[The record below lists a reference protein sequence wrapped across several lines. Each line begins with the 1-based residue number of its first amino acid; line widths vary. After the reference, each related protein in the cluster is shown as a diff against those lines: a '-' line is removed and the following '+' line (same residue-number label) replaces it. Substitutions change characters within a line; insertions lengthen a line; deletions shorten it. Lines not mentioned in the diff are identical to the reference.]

1 MGIVGH
7 ARRDCDIVDDNNL
20 LLLFARARAWA
31 TLALVDLGPLEHPS
45 ENARLKT
52 VQHISPA
59 APTAEPW
66 TGQQLY
72 SSSRDGLT

>member
-31 TLALVDLGPLEHPS
+31 TLALVDLGPLNPS
-45 ENARLKT
+45 ENAKLKT

-59 APTAEPW
+59 ASTAEPW
-66 TGQQLY
+66 TEQQLY